1 MAVYAAATSGAT
13 ASEIADSKETKS
25 ILITSPPVLQSP
37 LLSSSSTSK
46 PPKATLETDL
56 SSTRN
61 PKTSRTL
68 NREASQ
74 DPVLIQIH

>member
-13 ASEIADSKETKS
+13 ASEIADRNETKS

-46 PPKATLETDL
+46 PPKATLEPTSPL
-56 SSTRN
+56 QE
-61 PKTSRTL
+61 TSRPPEHSIEKPLRT
-68 NREASQ
+68 Q
-74 DPVLIQIH
+74 F